1 MSIRIVPASGLEKIL
16 LETTPA
22 GTYEGGSL
30 LSNENYSFQFAHT
43 GVITS
48 AWGGWALADFTVES
62 DIADNLELYTVEN
75 VPVVMANCGH
85 YDHGYIGHDSGLYPD
100 PLKRLNPGDKVKILS
115 KRWQSVW
122 VRVKGDVAPG
132 KHKIRFTLS
141 SEKAGGSASAEVEL
155 NVLAAKLPEQKLIY
169 TNWFHCDCVADLH
182 HKEIFS
188 DEYWPIMEK
197 HMKLYGENGINMILV
212 PAFTPPLDTPVGA
225 ERMTAQLVG
234 VTKEGDK
241 YTFDFTLF
249 DRYIASAKKFGIK
262 WFEHSHLFTQWGVEH
277 APKVMATV
285 DGEYKRIFGWDTEAA
300 GPEYSD
306 FLHQYLDALVPHLK
320 ELGIDDRFYYHI
332 SDEPHKEH
340 LENYRKAKAVIYDQ
354 LKDYHFFDALSN
366 VDFYKEGLTST
377 PVAVT
382 STVTDFIGVAD
393 DLWTYYTGGQSF
405 GLSNRLISMASR
417 RNRVIGMQM
426 FKNNIKGFLHWGFNF
441 YYTTLCR
448 EVFDPYV
455 SPDARAEFPG
465 GTCFQVYPRGNE
477 VDPSLR
483 LFVFHDAIQDIQA
496 MELLESAIGHEA
508 VVKLVESVGGKVD
521 WMNCPVSDEQ
531 FLAVREAVNAE
542 IAKHFG

>member
-1 MSIRIVPASGLEKIL
+1 MSVRIVPASGLEKIF
-16 LETTPA
+16 PDA
-22 GTYEGGSL
+22 SPSGSYRGGSL
-30 LSNENYSFQFAHT
+30 LSNERYSFQFAFT
-43 GVITS
+43 IS
-48 AWGGWALADFTVES
+48 AFPDSMKGWAMADLSVES
-62 DIADNLELYTVEN
+62 DIADNLELYLVRN
-75 VPVVMANCGH
+75 VPVTVATYPR
-85 YDHGYIGHDSGLYPD
+85 YDEGYLRTGPGLYPD
-100 PLKRLNPGDKVKILS
+100 PLLPLKAGEQVKLLVG
-115 KRWQSVW
+115 KGQSVW
-122 VRVKGDVAPG
+122 IRTSGDIAPG
-132 KHKIRFTLS
+132 KHIVRLTLT
-141 SEKAGGSASAEVEL
+141 SENAGSGSAEAELE
-155 NVLAAKLPEQKLIY
+155 VLPVKLPEQKLIY

-188 DEYWPIMEK
+188 DEYWTVMEK

-234 VTKEGDK
+234 VTKEGEK

-249 DRYIASAKKFGIK
+249 DKYIASAKKFGVK

-277 APKVMATV
+277 APKIMGTV
-285 DGEYKRIFGWDTEAA
+285 DGEYKRIFGWETDAT

-320 ELGIDDRFYYHI
+320 ELGVADQFYYHI
-332 SDEPHKEH
+332 SDEPAAKH

-354 LKDYHFFDALSN
+354 LKDYHFFDALSH
-366 VDFYKEGLTST
+366 VEFYKAGLTST

-382 STVTDFIGVAD
+382 STVTDFVGVAD

-405 GLSNRLISMASR
+405 GLSNRLISMTSR

-448 EVFDPYV
+448 EVFDPMV
-455 SPDARAEFPG
+455 SPDAHEEYPA
-465 GTCFQVYPRGNE
+465 GTCFQVYPVGDE
-477 VDPSLR
+477 VVPSLR

-496 MELLESAIGHEA
+496 MKLLESAIGHDE
-508 VVKLVESVGGKVD
+508 VVKLIESVGGRVD
-521 WMNCPVSDEQ
+521 WEDCPPNDEI